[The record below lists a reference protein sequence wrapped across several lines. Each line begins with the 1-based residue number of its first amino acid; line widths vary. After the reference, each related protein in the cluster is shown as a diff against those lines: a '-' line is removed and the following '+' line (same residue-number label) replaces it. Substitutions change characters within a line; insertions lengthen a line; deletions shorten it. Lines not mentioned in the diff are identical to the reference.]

1 MLNRYKLFADNN
13 VRDMM
18 GYNKLCKKDPEKKP
32 LPSVVIFIDELSDL
46 MMAAPN
52 EVEDS
57 ICRLAQMARAAGMHL
72 VIATQRPSVDV
83 ITGIIK
89 ANIPSRIALSVS
101 SQVDSRTILDMTGAE
116 KLIGNGDMLFSPVG
130 ISKPVRIQGCFLS
143 DSEVESVVDFIK
155 GQEKADYD
163 DEVIQEIDRQAAA
176 EKKKGG
182 GAAEGE
188 GGEDSDEMLPKAI
201 EVVVEAQMASTTLLQ
216 RRLRLG
222 YARAARL
229 VDELESRGIVGPFEG
244 SKPRKV
250 LISKQ
255 QWLEMNAMSDDLP
268 EAQDEDGLDE

>member
-1 MLNRYKLFADNN
+1 M
-13 VRDMM
+13 
-18 GYNKLCKKDPEKKP
+18 
-32 LPSVVIFIDELSDL
+32 
-46 MMAAPN
+46 
-52 EVEDS
+52 
-57 ICRLAQMARAAGMHL
+57 
-72 VIATQRPSVDV
+72 
-83 ITGIIK
+83 
-89 ANIPSRIALSVS
+89 
-101 SQVDSRTILDMTGAE
+101 
-116 KLIGNGDMLFSPVG
+116 
-130 ISKPVRIQGCFLS
+130 RIQGCFLS

-255 QWLEMNAMSDDLP
+255 QWLEMNAMSDDIP
-268 EAQDEDGLDE
+268 AVQAEDDSEE